1 LAQIVDR
8 KPKRSVQKQF
18 LADSPG
24 DKFDA
29 TAVDAQKI
37 SPTSARDSP
46 IAGISAP
53 IMRAS
58 GVHSQS
64 MYDRQ
69 ARLIGGK

>member
-8 KPKRSVQKQF
+8 KPVQKQF

-37 SPTSARDSP
+37 SPTSARDF
-46 IAGISAP
+46 AGISAP
-53 IMRAS
+53 IMRGS